1 MSESDPPTQ
10 PSLPWRVASV
20 AVMGTIGALSRGF
33 MNGFNNLE
41 VTGLEGL
48 LGVLDRRKHEGRER
62 GLLTVC
68 NHVAVYAKLGIY
80 SFYSD
85 RSTANINITFTG
97 LTILSFGES
106 CQYGTFLTQS
116 I

>member
-68 NHVAVYAKLGIY
+68 NHVAVYVKIGIY
-80 SFYSD
+80 SYYSD
-85 RSTANINITFTG
+85 RPTANETIVYAG
-97 LTILSFGES
+97 LTILLSGEF
-106 CQYGTFLTQS
+106 CRYGTSLTQS

>member
-1 MSESDPPTQ
+1 
-10 PSLPWRVASV
+10 
-20 AVMGTIGALSRGF
+20 MGTIGALSRGF

-48 LGVLDRRKHEGRER
+48 LGVLDRRKLEGRER

-68 NHVAVYAKLGIY
+68 NHVAVYVKIGIY
-80 SFYSD
+80 SYDSD
-85 RSTANINITFTG
+85 RPTANKTIIFTG
-97 LTILSFGES
+97 LTILSSGGF
-106 CQYGTFLTQS
+106 CRYGTSLTQS